1 MATKYVYFFGNEQA
15 DGDARMK
22 DLLGGKGANLAEMT
36 KIGIPVPP
44 GFTITSDVCDIY
56 YKNNGVYPE
65 ELKLQINESVTK
77 LENIIGAKF
86 GGKDNPLLVSV
97 RSGARVSMPGMMD
110 TILNVGLNDSI
121 VQGLAKKTNNGRF
134 AYDCYRRFIETFGNV
149 ALGMPGEILLKI
161 IDEKK
166 QQRKIKLDSEL
177 TLEDIQEIIKKM
189 KATIKQVSGKDF
201 PEDPMEQLWG
211 AVSPVFESWNNPRA
225 IAYREMNKIP
235 HIWGT
240 AVNVQA
246 MVFGNMGETSGT
258 GVAFSRNPSTGEKK
272 VSGEFLLDAQG
283 EDIVAGVRTPQPI
296 SELGKVMPECHK
308 AFLDAAEK
316 LERHFREMQDI
327 EFTVQNKKLWILQT
341 RTGKRTGA
349 AAVKIAI
356 DMVDEGMITINEAL
370 LRVSPDALNQLLHP
384 VLDPKAKKEVIARG
398 LPASPGAVSGKLLFD
413 SDEASAFAEQGGDCI
428 LARQETS
435 ADDIRGIQAAAG
447 LLTTR
452 GGMTSHAAV
461 VARGMGKCCVVG
473 CSEAHIDQKTKK
485 LTIGDKV
492 FNKGDF
498 LTLNGSTG
506 EVIVGRIPT
515 IIPRPGAEFK
525 KFMSW
530 ADSAK
535 KLGVLANAD
544 NPNDAKFAREMGAEG
559 IGLCR
564 TEHMF
569 FQKDRVDAFRQ
580 VILAE
585 KMDERKN
592 ALATLLDLQRNDF
605 SGMLKEM
612 EGLPVV
618 IRLLDPP
625 LHEFLPSPHDKE
637 ELETLA
643 ERLNTS
649 YEKLQERVGQLKEFN
664 PMLGHRGSRMGIT
677 HPEIYEMQVRAIIEA
692 SCDLIK
698 QGHNIFPEIM
708 LPVIGMPGELK
719 ILKKL
724 IKETGDKV
732 IKEKGLGNLNYK
744 IGIMIELPAAA
755 LGAQKLA
762 EEADFFSFGT
772 NDLTQTTL
780 GLSRDDA
787 GTFIPSYLE
796 KGILKDD
803 PFQTISEA
811 GVGDLVKIGVKE
823 GRKAKPHLKIGV
835 CGEHGG
841 DPVSIKFFHAT
852 GLDYVSC
859 SPYRVPIARL
869 AAAQA
874 TLLQQE

>member
-1 MATKYVYFFGNEQA
+1 
-15 DGDARMK
+15 
-22 DLLGGKGANLAEMT
+22 
-36 KIGIPVPP
+36 
-44 GFTITSDVCDIY
+44 
-56 YKNNGVYPE
+56 
-65 ELKLQINESVTK
+65 
-77 LENIIGAKF
+77 
-86 GGKDNPLLVSV
+86 
-97 RSGARVSMPGMMD
+97 
-110 TILNVGLNDSI
+110 
-121 VQGLAKKTNNGRF
+121 
-134 AYDCYRRFIETFGNV
+134 
-149 ALGMPGEILLKI
+149 
-161 IDEKK
+161 
-166 QQRKIKLDSEL
+166 
-177 TLEDIQEIIKKM
+177 
-189 KATIKQVSGKDF
+189 
-201 PEDPMEQLWG
+201 
-211 AVSPVFESWNNPRA
+211 
-225 IAYREMNKIP
+225 
-235 HIWGT
+235 
-240 AVNVQA
+240 
-246 MVFGNMGETSGT
+246 
-258 GVAFSRNPSTGEKK
+258 
-272 VSGEFLLDAQG
+272 
-283 EDIVAGVRTPQPI
+283 
-296 SELGKVMPECHK
+296 MPECYK
-308 AFLDAAEK
+308 SFLDAAEK
-316 LERHFREMQDI
+316 LEKHFHEMQDI

-341 RTGKRTGA
+341 RTGKRTGM

-356 DMVDEGMITINEAL
+356 DMVDEGMININEAL

-384 VLDPKAKKEVIARG
+384 VLDPKAKKEVIALG
-398 LPASPGAVSGKLLFD
+398 LPASPGAISGKLIFD
-413 SDEASAFAEQGGDCI
+413 SDEAMELAEKGGTYI
-428 LARQETS
+428 LVRQETS
-435 ADDIRGIQAAAG
+435 ADDIQGIQATAG
-447 LLTTR
+447 LLTAR

-473 CSEAHIDQKTKK
+473 CSEARIDQKAEK
-485 LTIGDKV
+485 LTIGNRV

-506 EVIVGRIPT
+506 EIIVGKIPT
-515 IIPRPGAEFK
+515 IAPELGAEFK

-530 ADSAK
+530 ADSART
-535 KLGVLANAD
+535 LGVLANAD
-544 NPNDAKFAREMGAEG
+544 NPEDAKFAREMGAEG

-585 KMDERKN
+585 EMKERKD
-592 ALATLLDLQRNDF
+592 ALSTLLALQRSDF
-605 SGMLKEM
+605 SGMLREM
-612 EGLPVV
+612 EGLPVI

-637 ELETLA
+637 ELAALA
-643 ERLNTS
+643 GRLNMS
-649 YEKLQERVGQLKEFN
+649 CEKLQERVGQLKEFN
-664 PMLGHRGSRMGIT
+664 PMLGHRGSRLGIT

-732 IKEKGLGNLNYK
+732 IKEKGLDLLNYE

-762 EEADFFSFGT
+762 EDADFFSFGT

-787 GTFIPSYLE
+787 GAFIPSYLE
-796 KGILKDD
+796 KGIFKED
-803 PFQTISEA
+803 PFHTISEA

-823 GRKAKPHLKIGV
+823 GRKTKPHLKIGV

-841 DPVSIKFFHAT
+841 DPASIKFFHAT

-874 TLLQQE
+874 ALLQQE